1 MSKIIPILVFSCIS
15 LCPQLA
21 DAQIKE
27 RKIPKETEK
36 TENNSAKSSKLDD
49 YFDESGGFKHHLQYM
64 FHTNYSIFQIF
75 GGSFSLR
82 LDPSIGYKINKWA
95 SAGLTTG
102 ITYSYNRYVNP
113 STGVPTALKQIDY
126 SYGVYGR
133 AKVFNS
139 FFIHTDY
146 KLATYE
152 RPFQDGAGNIFK
164 LQQAN
169 QQECNVGIAYRAGS
183 AGWGTELMLVYD
195 VMHKP
200 AVSFKENPLDFKMGL
215 TYNF

>member
-1 MSKIIPILVFSCIS
+1 MRKMIPLFVFSWIC
-15 LCPQLA
+15 LLPQVA

-27 RKIPKETEK
+27 RKIPKETED
-36 TENNSAKSSKLDD
+36 NSSKRAKSDD

-82 LDPSIGYKINKWA
+82 LDPSVGYKINKWA

-102 ITYSYNRYVNP
+102 IVYSYDRFTNP
-113 STGVPTALKQIDY
+113 NTGAPIVLKQIDY

-133 AKVFNS
+133 AKLFNTGIY
-139 FFIHTDY
+139 IHTDY
-146 KLATYE
+146 KLASYE
-152 RPFQDGAGNIFK
+152 RPFQDQAGNVFK
-164 LQQAN
+164 LKQAN
-169 QQECNVGIAYRAGS
+169 QQECNVGAAYRTGG
-183 AGWGTELMLVYD
+183 AGWGTELVLLYD
-195 VMHKP
+195 VMHTTD
-200 AVSFKENPLDFKMGL
+200 SFKQNPLDFKLGM

>member
-1 MSKIIPILVFSCIS
+1 MRKIISIFVFSCIS
-15 LCPQLA
+15 LCPQIA
-21 DAQIKE
+21 GAQIKE
-27 RKIPKETEK
+27 RKIPKETEQ
-36 TENNSAKSSKLDD
+36 TERNSPKSNKSDD

-95 SAGLTTG
+95 SAGVTTG
-102 ITYSYNRYVNP
+102 ITYSYSRYVNP
-113 STGVPTALKQIDY
+113 NTGVPGALSQVDY
-126 SYGVYGR
+126 NYGVYGR
-133 AKVFNS
+133 AKLFNS

-152 RPFQDGAGNIFK
+152 RPFRDNAGNVFNLK
-164 LQQAN
+164 QAN
-169 QQECNVGIAYRAGS
+169 QQECNVGAAYRSGS
-183 AGWGTELMLVYD
+183 AGWGTELMLLYD
-195 VMHKP
+195 VLYNP
-200 AVSFKENPLDFKMGL
+200 AVSFKTTPLDFKMGL